1 MATRDD
7 WRFVT
12 REEKRPL
19 RTIHDS
25 RRFRFHVVVFA
36 SWWKREKITDA
47 SHRAVSHVFL
57 RGGEARPNAQFKTR
71 KRFFRPGKSTNLHTV
86 PRHSMLDAPLSAM
99 GLRAHPQYRP
109 ARRTSPR
116 FQAADQTRHSHG
128 CVTPRAREATRADRG
143 VPNPP
148 RAFTRRSPRCRDST
162 PTPRLTPS
170 PRSRPRLHH
179 ARRRAPRPLE
189 AFARARRAQ
198 ARARARA
205 RRPARGP
212 LPATPLAL
220 AFPPRSPRARASR
233 RRRRRRRR
241 FPSPAWTPRSRS

>member
-128 CVTPRAREATRADRG
+128 CVHETLSQVPRFHSDTATDP
-143 VPNPP
+143 VPTQPPSPPPRTPP
-148 RAFTRRSPRCRDST
+148 RASP
-162 PTPRLTPS
+162 PRGLRARAPRAS
-170 PRSRPRLHH
+170 PRSRARL
-179 ARRRAPRPLE
+179 
-189 AFARARRAQ
+189 
-198 ARARARA
+198 
-205 RRPARGP
+205 PARVP
-212 LPATPLAL
+212 LPATTLAL

>member
-25 RRFRFHVVVFA
+25 RRFHFHVVVFA
-36 SWWKREKITDA
+36 SWWRREKKTEA

-57 RGGEARPNAQFKTR
+57 LQGVRLAPRRENV
-71 KRFFRPGKSTNLHTV
+71 FFRPEAQVCQLAHCATS
-86 PRHSMLDAPLSAM
+86 LDARCYLYLRW

-198 ARARARA
+198 ARARARVG
-205 RRPARGP
+205 RRG
-212 LPATPLAL
+212 
-220 AFPPRSPRARASR
+220 FP
-233 RRRRRRRR
+233 
-241 FPSPAWTPRSRS
+241 FI

>member
-71 KRFFRPGKSTNLHTV
+71 KRFFRPRQVYQLAHCATSLDARCPFICDGVTRAPAV
-86 PRHSMLDAPLSAM
+86 PTGAAHVAPLSSRRPDPTQPWVRHPPRARGDPRRPRRPEPTSRVHETLSQVPRFHSDTATDPVPTQPPSPPPRTPPRASPPR
-99 GLRAHPQYRP
+99 GLRAR
-109 ARRTSPR
+109 A
-116 FQAADQTRHSHG
+116 
-128 CVTPRAREATRADRG
+128 PRA
-143 VPNPP
+143 
-148 RAFTRRSPRCRDST
+148 
-162 PTPRLTPS
+162 S
-170 PRSRPRLHH
+170 PRSRARL
-179 ARRRAPRPLE
+179 
-189 AFARARRAQ
+189 
-198 ARARARA
+198 
-205 RRPARGP
+205 PARVP
-212 LPATPLAL
+212 LPATTLAL

>member
-71 KRFFRPGKSTNLHTV
+71 KRFFRPRQVYQLAHCATSLDARCPFICDGVTRAPAV
-86 PRHSMLDAPLSAM
+86 PTGAAHVAPLSSRRPDPTQPWVRHPPRARGDPRRPRRHEPTSRVHETLSQVPRFHSDTATDPVPTQPPSPPPRTPPRASPPR
-99 GLRAHPQYRP
+99 GLRA
-109 ARRTSPR
+109 
-116 FQAADQTRHSHG
+116 
-128 CVTPRAREATRADRG
+128 
-143 VPNPP
+143 
-148 RAFTRRSPRCRDST
+148 
-162 PTPRLTPS
+162 
-170 PRSRPRLHH
+170 
-179 ARRRAPRPLE
+179 RAPRASPLS
-189 AFARARRAQ
+189 RARL
-198 ARARARA
+198 
-205 RRPARGP
+205 PARVS
-212 LPATPLAL
+212 LPATTLAL